1 MNDSTIKEIANQQMP
16 LYTALRGFIN
26 ATNYIN
32 IGFITKVH
40 SENYVDVSLY
50 YTSSSGKKVV
60 IQAVRLLHIG
70 TTKCKLLIT
79 PAVGDNVLLL
89 CPKDFIEKL
98 QYNRIPQNSKD
109 SYLPYGNI
117 NMCGILIKAEED
129 TNVKTTITINE
140 NGEVNVNTQG
150 AISVNSDETISFD
163 GDGFGGLCKTQ
174 ELKSQLDIMTGR
186 LDSVIN
192 GIKNASVTP
201 QDGGASFK
209 AGIVASIEAYTQKE
223 DFSEIESDKV
233 LHGDNSSS

>member
-1 MNDSTIKEIANQQMP
+1 MNDSTVKEIANQQMP

-109 SYLPYGNI
+109 SYLPYGDI

-129 TNVKTTITINE
+129 TNVKTTIKIDEKGDISVETDGGINLQC
-140 NGEVNVNTQG
+140 GGDAVVNTDG
-150 AISVNSDETISFD
+150 NAEVVAEGDVSVEAKQNAT
-163 GDGFGGLCKTQ
+163 
-174 ELKSQLDIMTGR
+174 LKSQNTKLTG
-186 LDSVIN
+186 
-192 GIKNASVTP
+192 GIVEVGGTVTP
-201 QDGGASFK
+201 TGQGAFC
-209 AGIVASIEAYTQKE
+209 GIPYCPYTGAPQTGKQ
-223 DFSEIESDKV
+223 
-233 LHGDNSSS
+233 SSGA

>member
-32 IGFITKVH
+32 VGVITKVH
-40 SENYVDVSLY
+40 SENYVDVTLY
-50 YTSSSGKKVV
+50 YTDSSGKKVN
-60 IQAVRLLHIG
+60 IPAVRLLHVG

-98 QYNRIPQNSKD
+98 QYNRPPQKSKS

-129 TNVKTTITINE
+129 NNVKTTIKINE
-140 NGEVNVNTQG
+140 NGN
-150 AISVNSDETISFD
+150 ISVETD
-163 GDGFGGLCKTQ
+163 GDVNLQCGGNAEVVAEGDVSVEAKQNAT
-174 ELKSQLDIMTGR
+174 LKSQNTKLTG
-186 LDSVIN
+186 
-192 GIKNASVTP
+192 GIVEVGGTVTP
-201 QDGGASFK
+201 TGQGAFC
-209 AGIVASIEAYTQKE
+209 GIPYCPYTGAPQT
-223 DFSEIESDKV
+223 
-233 LHGDNSSS
+233 GNQSSGA